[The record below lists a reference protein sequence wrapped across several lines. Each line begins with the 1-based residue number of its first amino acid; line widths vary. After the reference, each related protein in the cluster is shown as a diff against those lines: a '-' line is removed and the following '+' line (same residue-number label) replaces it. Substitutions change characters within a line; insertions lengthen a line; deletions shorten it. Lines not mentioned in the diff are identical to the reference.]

1 MPNPRR
7 GMADRRHV
15 LVTVAAEHRGDLD
28 TVALHLQAA
37 GLSVADRYPMSG
49 IIAGD
54 VAVADLARVRAVE
67 GIAAVEEEPTFVPR

>member
-1 MPNPRR
+1 
-7 GMADRRHV
+7 MAWLTGGTCWSPLLPSIGV
-15 LVTVAAEHRGDLD
+15 IWI
-28 TVALHLQAA
+28 HLQAA